1 MAERTVLADGGRCT
15 ATLLMVSYD
24 AERLDAWLAR
34 ASEYPA
40 GTTFNMLAVHRL
52 KEPPSHNG
60 VSFPPGCVAFRR
72 FHAPDGQKTSERTL
86 CSGGFREAWTYI
98 TEHRSF
104 ELCDSVVFL
113 SDESVPVGEGWL
125 ERMVERK
132 GLTTYGDKLHPV
144 ALSAAMGDWVK
155 VAAVAGDALPVPVN
169 WGGGGAAEGE
179 RGAFA
184 ELRRRFHRAALPVEH
199 VDAAEIESNGCY
211 AQMRDGLLY
220 EAVER

>member
-1 MAERTVLADGGRCT
+1 VLADGEPCT

-24 AERLDAWLAR
+24 AARLDAWIAR
-34 ASEYPA
+34 AAEYPA
-40 GTTFNMLAVHRL
+40 GATFNLLAVHRL

-60 VSFPPGCVAFRR
+60 ISFPPGCAKFIRTHVA
-72 FHAPDGQKTSERTL
+72 DGQKTSERTL
-86 CSGGFREAWTYI
+86 CSGGYREAWHYI
-98 TEHRSF
+98 TEHRSL
-104 ELCDSVVFL
+104 EWCDSVVL
-113 SDESVPVGEGWL
+113 ISDESVPVGEGWL
-125 ERMVERK
+125 RRMVERP

-155 VAAVAGDALPVPVN
+155 VAAVAGDANPVPLN
-169 WGGGGAAEGE
+169 WGSGGAAEGE

-184 ELRRRFHRAALPVEH
+184 ELRKRFHRAALKVEH